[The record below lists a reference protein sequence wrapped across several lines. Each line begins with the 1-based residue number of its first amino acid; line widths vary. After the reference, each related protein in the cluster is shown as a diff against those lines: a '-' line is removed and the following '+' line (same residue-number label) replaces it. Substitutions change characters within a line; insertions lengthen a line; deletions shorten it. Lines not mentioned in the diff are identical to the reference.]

1 MYKRLSQFEMG
12 LPIRAVYI
20 LVPLVFVGEWV
31 RKMATGE
38 LVRPAFV
45 VFALIAIYAGYEAK
59 RNKRA
64 ERVLLVIAVAVG
76 GSSAL
81 RAAGQDFGG
90 PDPAAALLALGGIG
104 MFLVVLS
111 ERPDWFLSTIYGSAV
126 LSWVVGVSGLEQISL
141 RDLISRIGV
150 TVAMVAIAPWLVGRL
165 RRTLVTVTR
174 EQAARLKLQDSVSV
188 AVKAVVVGGS
198 ASLEEAAVGLCEGS
212 DVDLVVIER
221 YRGARQ
227 RLIPNM
233 AWTSGT
239 ADGFDLG
246 LDQPL
251 DMWEANILTEGGSVQ
266 RRGKMHELVVPIR
279 GPAGVLGSVRLVAGS
294 AASLADSQA
303 DHVESLAEIVGVTW
317 RREAAE
323 ELADRRQ
330 GRLEA
335 ESRREEAL
343 ATVARSLLV
352 TKGDE
357 SLVTSVA
364 AVVRSTSADIGV
376 IGRVTGDPQEQLL
389 VVRME
394 PGSGIVTTR
403 VRVVPDNEA
412 LEALGQ
418 GHSVESG
425 YGASRVP
432 TALTRDGVES
442 MLTVPVRVRGSL
454 AGSIALASKTRGHMW
469 PSGDRSV
476 VERAAVLIGAFW
488 EGEDN
493 ESTLRELLRSKD
505 RFIASVSHELRTP
518 LTAVLGL
525 ATALAETDGDL
536 SENERI
542 ELASVVAEQ
551 AGDVSHIVEDLL
563 VAARA
568 ESEMLTIV
576 PASFNID
583 VEVARVI
590 ERFSHEVALDADT
603 GATAFADVHRVRQ
616 ILRNLVT
623 NAVRYGGPKVV
634 AQTTVDGATVE
645 VRVSDNGEGVSHD
658 HAEDIFDPYVRAHNA
673 VGNPDSVGLGLA
685 VARQLA
691 RLMGGDVTYQR
702 TDVTTFCLTLP
713 RYPDSVAPGS
723 EGGQSAIDQDL
734 ASGQIPALFG
744 GKKDGNTFE
753 VLGVSPTGKRNP

>member
-1 MYKRLSQFEMG
+1 MYKRLSRFEMA
-12 LPIRAVYI
+12 LPIRAVYV
-20 LVPLVFVGEWV
+20 LVPLGFVAEWV
-31 RKMATGE
+31 RKVGTGE
-38 LVRPAFV
+38 VVRPAFF
-45 VFALIAIYAGYEAK
+45 VFALIAVYAAYEAK
-59 RNKRA
+59 HKKRA
-64 ERVLLVIAVAVG
+64 ERVLLVIALTVG
-76 GSSAL
+76 ASSAL
-81 RAAGQDFGG
+81 RAAGQDYGG

-104 MFLVVLS
+104 MFLVMLS
-111 ERPDWFLSTIYGSAV
+111 ERPNWFLSTIYGNAV

-141 RDLISRIGV
+141 RDLVSRIGV
-150 TVAMVAIAPWLVGRL
+150 TVAMVALAPWLVGRL
-165 RRTLVTVTR
+165 RRTLVMVAR
-174 EQAARLKLQDSVSV
+174 DQAARLKLQDAVSV

-233 AWTSGT
+233 AWTSGNVE
-239 ADGFDLG
+239 GFDLG

-251 DMWEANILTEGGSVQ
+251 DLWEANVLTEGGSVQ
-266 RRGKMHELVVPIR
+266 RRGRMHELVVPIR

-294 AASLADSQA
+294 AENLAGSQA

-364 AVVRSTSADIGV
+364 AVIRSTSADIGV
-376 IGRVTGDPQEQLL
+376 IGRVADDPQEQLL

-403 VRVVPDNEA
+403 ARVIPDQDA
-412 LEALGQ
+412 LEALGL
-418 GHSVESG
+418 GRSVESG
-425 YGASRVP
+425 NGASPVP
-432 TALTRDGVES
+432 NALTTEGVES
-442 MLTVPVRVRGSL
+442 MLTAPVRVKGSL
-454 AGSIALASKTRGHMW
+454 VGSIALASKNNGHMW

-476 VERAAVLIGAFW
+476 LERAAVLIGAFW

-536 SENERI
+536 GEAERI

-576 PASFNID
+576 PDLFDID
-583 VEVARVI
+583 AEVARVI
-590 ERFSHEVALDADT
+590 ERFSHEVELDASS
-603 GATAFADVHRVRQ
+603 GVTAFADVHRVRQ

-634 AQTTVDGATVE
+634 AKTSVNGSTVE
-645 VRVSDNGEGVSHD
+645 VTVSDNGEGVAND
-658 HAEDIFDPYVRAHNA
+658 HVEHIFDPYVRAHNA

-691 RLMGGDVTYQR
+691 RLMGGDVTYHR
-702 TDVTTFCLTLP
+702 TDVTSFCLTLP
-713 RYPDSVAPGS
+713 RYSAAAASGSVGGQPAVDQNLASRQISSLFGS
-723 EGGQSAIDQDL
+723 E
-734 ASGQIPALFG
+734 
-744 GKKDGNTFE
+744 KDGDSFE
-753 VLGVSPTGKRNP
+753 VLGVSPSGKRNP